1 MKKQEGIERVKH
13 LGIIAWAW
21 VGVIV
26 LLSIIVF
33 ALYSIHTVLMPFLYA
48 LLFVYILRP
57 VVNFLDDKGVPRVI
71 ALLLSYLGLLAILT
85 LLGMYVGPILYREIY
100 GFINKLPK
108 YVAVANGYINDFVH
122 AHPFLK
128 GDQATRFLT
137 GLGDSFRSFL
147 QKMAESIPTMTAS
160 IFGSVL
166 NVVLAPVIAFY
177 ILKDYKVIRITIGE
191 AIPKKYRDE
200 GMQIIKQIDSVVGGF
215 IKGQALVAL
224 SVAVLCGIALSAL
237 GVDYAILLGFIIG
250 VFNIIPYLGP
260 IIGGAPAVIIA
271 LGTSWQLAVI
281 VIVVL
286 LTVQQIDSVFI
297 SPRIMSSQ
305 VNLHPVLVIFA
316 LLVGGTLLGFIGML
330 IAIPLAAVGKALYL
344 HFRERNNG
352 SEQPDVNELETSK
365 V

>member
-1 MKKQEGIERVKH
+1 MKKQEGIGRVQH

-21 VGVIV
+21 VGVIA

-57 VVNFLDDKGVPRVI
+57 VVNFLDDKGVPRII
-71 ALLLSYLGLLAILT
+71 ALLLSYLGLLAIMT
-85 LLGMYVGPILYREIY
+85 LLAMYVGPILYRETY
-100 GFINKLPK
+100 GFINKLPE
-108 YVAVANGYINDFVH
+108 YVTVTNGYVEDFMR

-128 GDQATRFLT
+128 GDQATQFLT
-137 GLGDSFRSFL
+137 GFGDSFKSFL
-147 QKMAESIPTMTAS
+147 QKIAESIPTMTAS
-160 IFGSVL
+160 IFGGFI
-166 NVVLAPVIAFY
+166 NMILAPVIAFY
-177 ILKDYKVIRITIGE
+177 ILKDYEAIRATVSDM
-191 AIPKKYRDE
+191 IPKKHQAE
-200 GMQIIKQIDSVVGGF
+200 GMQIIKKIDCVVGGF

-224 SVAVLCGIALSAL
+224 SVAVLCGVALYAL
-237 GVDYAILLGFIIG
+237 GVDYAILLGFMIG
-250 VFNIIPYLGP
+250 IFNIIPYLGP
-260 IIGGAPAVIIA
+260 IIGGVPAVIIA

-286 LTVQQIDSVFI
+286 LTVQQIDSIFI

-305 VNLHPVLVIFA
+305 VDLHPALVIFA

-352 SEQPDVNELETSK
+352 VEEPDVCDLEATK